1 MQGMRKVIATGKD
14 GKPTFE
20 QGVALAAGVALLRE
34 YEKLKVEVEVLRKVK
49 DAVRTFIMNGPAG
62 VAYISSLSSELDP
75 LVRAL
80 VEADA
85 ARGRVPR

>member
-1 MQGMRKVIATGKD
+1 MKKVLAVGKD

-34 YEKLKVEVEVLRKVK
+34 YDKLKVEVEVLRKVK
-49 DAVRTFIMNGPAG
+49 DAARVWIGEVSTRVWADSQGYKA
-62 VAYISSLSSELDP
+62 
-75 LVRAL
+75 LVRACD
-80 VEADA
+80 EADA